1 MSTEVLL
8 LLVLLVVGV
17 VLSAALV
24 TAVYKEI
31 KRQKHDK
38 AQAQPTEPM

>member
-1 MSTEVLL
+1 MSTEVILL
-8 LLVLLVVGV
+8 LILLVVGV

-31 KRQKHDK
+31 KRQKRDR
-38 AQAQPTEPM
+38 AQTPTETA